1 MEASDQNTIQVL
13 NILEAQGYRISQ
25 KKKHKISKPQVKY
38 LGYIINPDSHLQI
51 ENKLY

>member
-25 KKKHKISKPQVKY
+25 KKKAQDLKATS
-38 LGYIINPDSHLQI
+38 
-51 ENKLY
+51 